1 VISCIDAECIEVCAL
16 TLSCLYS
23 DDNRMLF
30 QTFKMRLHEDHNG
43 GEPMAY
49 ASNGSAQPLLKL
61 IMLSL
66 KYVKE
71 EAMEEINRSQPRAM
85 SARDIKW
92 VVTGVYEQLECDRC
106 TAVTHGRGVE
116 CSFTVPAIWR
126 DSAKGLMRR
135 AAFGT
140 SHDWLPWDI
149 CGHTQSI
156 MDSRMN

>member
-1 VISCIDAECIEVCAL
+1 
-16 TLSCLYS
+16 
-23 DDNRMLF
+23 MLF